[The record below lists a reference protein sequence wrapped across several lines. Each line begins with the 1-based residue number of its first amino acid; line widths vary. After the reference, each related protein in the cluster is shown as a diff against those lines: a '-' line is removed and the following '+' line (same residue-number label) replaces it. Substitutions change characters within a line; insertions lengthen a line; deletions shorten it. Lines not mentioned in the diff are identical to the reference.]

1 MAHAKHRL
9 VLLRPRPD
17 TVRGFTLHKTLISTF
32 LTARIPSITSVGK
45 GFQPGYSGL
54 PVQGAAASPPTR
66 IIASIPYFE
75 KKRNRFCMGARRF
88 FFPLL
93 RRLPYFSRNFAAFH
107 AFCAFCL
114 TFTAKTGYNNY
125 RTPRRGNKRAAF
137 TKTG

>member
-32 LTARIPSITSVGK
+32 LTARIPSLTSVGK

-66 IIASIPYFE
+66 IIESIPYFE
-75 KKRNRFCMGARRF
+75 KKRNRFCMARGGFYFRCSGGCRIF
-88 FFPLL
+88 AKF
-93 RRLPYFSRNFAAFH
+93 RGFSRILRFLLDFYGEN
-107 AFCAFCL
+107 
-114 TFTAKTGYNNY
+114 GV
-125 RTPRRGNKRAAF
+125 
-137 TKTG
+137 